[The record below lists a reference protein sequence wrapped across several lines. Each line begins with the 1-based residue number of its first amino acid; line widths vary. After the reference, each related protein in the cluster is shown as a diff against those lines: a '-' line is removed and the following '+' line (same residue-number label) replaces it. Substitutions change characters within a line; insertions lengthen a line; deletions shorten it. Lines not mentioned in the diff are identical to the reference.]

1 MSTYLTKVIDARP
14 TTAVKALMVALF
26 IMAAALSAQ
35 PVVAKGAPDSFADLV
50 EKLSPAVVNISTVQ
64 KIERRDRRRG
74 RTERRP
80 DNRRRGGSEN
90 SPFGDFWERFGDRF
104 EEEENRTARSL
115 GSGFII
121 EASGI
126 IVTNNHVIQDAD
138 EITVT
143 LNNEDEYEAVVIG
156 RDVLSDVAVLQLQS
170 DTPLNL
176 PTVKFGNSEK
186 QRIGDWVIAI
196 GSPFGL
202 ESTVTAGI
210 ISGRNRD
217 VATGGQRP
225 DVEFIQTDATI
236 NPGNSGGPMFN
247 LKCQVIGVNT
257 AIISPTGA
265 SVGIGFA
272 IPSNDVQRIV
282 GELREHGK
290 VRRGF
295 LGVTLNDMTKD
306 LAESMGIDFIRGTI
320 VGTVNPD
327 GPADVAGVEIGD
339 IIIVW
344 DGKKVVSSNSLSRL
358 VKRTKVDQP
367 VDVIVIRKGE
377 RKTLSVTTGEFVSPQ
392 SDDDDDDD
400 DGDNDN
406 ERDDGED
413 RLAFVEGM
421 ALSPINERL
430 RRTFRIAEGVEG
442 VVITRIAPRTPARV
456 RLRPGYV
463 IVRVNQQ
470 PVNTPSDVVEII
482 EAARDQGRKQV
493 LLLIALGR
501 DGSTTHVPLRLL
513 RERDN
518 SDE

>member
-1 MSTYLTKVIDARP
+1 VSTYLTKIIDARP
-14 TTAVKALMVALF
+14 TTAIKALMVALF

-35 PVVAKGAPDSFADLV
+35 PVVAKGTPDSFADLV
-50 EKLSPAVVNISTVQ
+50 ETLSPAVVNISTIQ
-64 KIERRDRRRG
+64 KFKRNDRRRG
-74 RTERRP
+74 RTDRRP
-80 DNRRRGGSEN
+80 DNQRRGGSEN

-104 EEEENRTARSL
+104 EEEEENRTARSL

-121 EASGI
+121 DASGI
-126 IVTNNHVIQDAD
+126 IVTNNHVIADAD

-143 LNNEDEYEAVVIG
+143 LNNEDEYQAEVIG
-156 RDVLSDVAVLQLQS
+156 RDVLSDVAVLRLKS
-170 DTPLNL
+170 DTALNL

-217 VATGGQRP
+217 VRTGSLQP

-247 LKCQVIGVNT
+247 LEGQVIGVNT

-272 IPSNDVQRIV
+272 IPSNDVQRVV
-282 GELREHGK
+282 GELMEHGK

-295 LGVTLNDMTKD
+295 LGVTLGNMTKD
-306 LAESMGIDFIRGTI
+306 LAESMGIDFIKGTI

-327 GPADVAGVEIGD
+327 SPAERAGIEIGD

-358 VKRTKVDQP
+358 VKRTKVGQP
-367 VDVIVIRKGE
+367 VDVVVIRKGE
-377 RKTLSVTTGEFVSPQ
+377 RTTLSVTTGEFVSPQ
-392 SDDDDDDD
+392 TDDDDEDGEDD
-400 DGDNDN
+400 DN
-406 ERDDGED
+406 ERDNGED

-421 ALSPINERL
+421 ALSPINDRL
-430 RRTFRIAEGVEG
+430 RRTFRIAENVEG

-456 RLRPGYV
+456 RLRPGMV

-470 PVNTPSDVVEII
+470 PVSTPSDVVEII
-482 EAARDQGRKQV
+482 EAARDQGRRQV
-493 LLLIALGR
+493 LLLIAQGR
-501 DGSTTHVPLRLL
+501 DGGTAHVPLRLL

-518 SDE
+518 DD